1 MIYCIVNLIPGMS
14 ESVFYFYLYALDFH
28 MDIPMVRKYVLL
40 TVVSIMFSCISA
52 KVIRRQEMSKEN
64 INRFAGSL
72 YEYEAPTEPHT
83 PVPKGFKPVY
93 LTHFGRHGSRFL
105 DNASNYDRPYNILK
119 EAADSGKLTAFGKD
133 VLRRVEII
141 RSEAD
146 QRAGDLTPKGMQQ
159 HRDIARRMVENYPE
173 LFTND
178 KTIVAR
184 STTSHRVL
192 VSEYSAL
199 MQILRMRPKINID
212 YDSSNHDEPWMY
224 TEDRAV
230 SAHKRKINAAVQEF
244 NQRHTHPERLMNA
257 LFNDTAFIRHYQG
270 RDMSSTLYSS
280 LYELASN
287 VQSSDPGVDLY
298 DVFTYDEW
306 YDLFLIN
313 NMRWYSQ
320 GGFTPLTDNVVPYGH
335 CVTLQN
341 FIDMAEDA
349 LSGNRVSVTLR
360 YGHEVTLMSFF
371 SLLELNG
378 TGYSTDDLE
387 SVADHW
393 VAYDVAHMGGNV
405 QWVFFRDR
413 KGRVIVKFLLNEEEA
428 TLPESVPFFKD
439 DKGREVS
446 PYYNWDDVK
455 DFYLSK
461 IRYWEEYKASDDTPV
476 EESSRRT
483 FRQDINTGSN

>member
-1 MIYCIVNLIPGMS
+1 MKRLIFILS
-14 ESVFYFYLYALDFH
+14 AFTLF
-28 MDIPMVRKYVLL
+28 
-40 TVVSIMFSCISA
+40 FSADA
-52 KVIRRQEMSKEN
+52 KVIKKDQISAEN
-64 INRFAGSL
+64 LGKFAGSV
-72 YEYEAPTEPHT
+72 YEYIAPTEPLT
-83 PVPKGFKPVY
+83 PAPKGFKPVY

-119 EAADSGKLTAFGKD
+119 EADDAGALTDFGKD
-133 VLRRVEII
+133 VLRRVGII
-141 RSEAD
+141 RAEAD

-173 LFTND
+173 LFKD
-178 KTIVAR
+178 GKTIMAR

-199 MQILRMRPKINID
+199 MQIIRMRPKIRID

-244 NQRHTHPERLMNA
+244 NQRHTHPERLMKA
-257 LFNDTAFIRHYQG
+257 LFKDPAYITDVQG
-270 RDMSSTLYSS
+270 RDQSGSLYSS
-280 LYELASN
+280 LYDLASY
-287 VQSSDPGVDLY
+287 VQGSDPGVDLN

-320 GGFTPLTDNVVPYGH
+320 GGYSPLTDNVVPYGH

-341 FIDMAEDA
+341 FIDFADEA
-349 LSGNRVSVTLR
+349 LAGNGVSVMLR
-360 YGHEVTLMSFF
+360 FGHEVTLMSFF
-371 SLLELNG
+371 SLLDLNG
-378 TGYSTDDLE
+378 SGYSTDDLE

-393 VAYDVAHMGGNV
+393 VAYDLAHMGGNV

-413 KGRVIVKFLLNEEEA
+413 KGDVIVKFLMNEEEA
-428 TLPESVPFFKD
+428 TLPESVPFYKD
-439 DKGREVS
+439 GKGREQK
-446 PYYNWDDVK
+446 PYYRWEDVRK
-455 DFYLSK
+455 FYQDK
-461 IRYWEEYKASDDTPV
+461 IDYWEDYKAHDDTPV
-476 EESSRRT
+476 EESSSRSRS
-483 FRQDINTGSN
+483 FRQEINTATN

>member
-1 MIYCIVNLIPGMS
+1 MKRLIFILS
-14 ESVFYFYLYALDFH
+14 AFTLF
-28 MDIPMVRKYVLL
+28 
-40 TVVSIMFSCISA
+40 FSADA
-52 KVIRRQEMSKEN
+52 KVIKKDQISAEN
-64 INRFAGSL
+64 LGKFAGSV
-72 YEYEAPTEPHT
+72 YEYIAPTEPLT
-83 PVPKGFKPVY
+83 PAPKGFKPVY

-119 EAADSGKLTAFGKD
+119 EADDAGALTDFGKD
-133 VLRRVEII
+133 VLRRVGII
-141 RSEAD
+141 RAEAD

-173 LFTND
+173 LFKD
-178 KTIVAR
+178 GKTIMAR

-199 MQILRMRPKINID
+199 MQIIRMRPKIRID

-244 NQRHTHPERLMNA
+244 NQRHTHPERLMKA
-257 LFNDTAFIRHYQG
+257 LFKDPAYITDVQG
-270 RDMSSTLYSS
+270 RDQSGSLYSS
-280 LYELASN
+280 LYDLASYA
-287 VQSSDPGVDLY
+287 QGSDPGVDLN

-320 GGFTPLTDNVVPYGH
+320 GGYSPHTDNVVPYGH

-341 FIDMAEDA
+341 FIDFADEA
-349 LSGNRVSVTLR
+349 LAGNGVSVMLR

-371 SLLELNG
+371 SLLDLNG
-378 TGYSTDDLE
+378 SGYSTDDLE

-393 VAYDVAHMGGNV
+393 VAYDLAHMGGNV

-413 KGRVIVKFLLNEEEA
+413 KGDVIVKFLMNEEEA
-428 TLPESVPFFKD
+428 TLPESVPFYKD
-439 DKGREVS
+439 GKGREQK
-446 PYYNWDDVK
+446 PYYRWEDVRK
-455 DFYLSK
+455 FYQDK
-461 IRYWEEYKASDDTPV
+461 IDYWEDYKAHDDTPV
-476 EESSRRT
+476 EESSSRSRS
-483 FRQDINTGSN
+483 FRQEINTATN

>member
-1 MIYCIVNLIPGMS
+1 MKRLIFILS
-14 ESVFYFYLYALDFH
+14 AFTLF
-28 MDIPMVRKYVLL
+28 
-40 TVVSIMFSCISA
+40 FSADA
-52 KVIRRQEMSKEN
+52 KVIKKDQISAEN
-64 INRFAGSL
+64 LGKFAGSV
-72 YEYEAPTEPHT
+72 YEYIAPTEPLT
-83 PVPKGFKPVY
+83 PAPKGFKPVY

-119 EAADSGKLTAFGKD
+119 DADDAGALTDFGKD
-133 VLRRVEII
+133 VLRRVGII
-141 RSEAD
+141 RAEAD

-173 LFTND
+173 LFKD
-178 KTIVAR
+178 GKTIMAR

-199 MQILRMRPKINID
+199 MQIIRMRPKIRID

-244 NQRHTHPERLMNA
+244 NQRHTHPERLMKA
-257 LFNDTAFIRHYQG
+257 LFKDPAYITDVQG
-270 RDMSSTLYSS
+270 RDQSGSLYSS
-280 LYELASN
+280 LYDLASYA
-287 VQSSDPGVDLY
+287 QGSDPGVDLN

-320 GGFTPLTDNVVPYGH
+320 GGYSPLTDNVVPYGH

-341 FIDMAEDA
+341 FIDFADEA
-349 LSGNRVSVTLR
+349 LAGNGVSVMLR
-360 YGHEVTLMSFF
+360 FGHEVTLMSFF
-371 SLLELNG
+371 SLLDLNG
-378 TGYSTDDLE
+378 SGYSTDDLE

-393 VAYDVAHMGGNV
+393 VAYDLAHMGGNV

-413 KGRVIVKFLLNEEEA
+413 KGDVIVKFLMNEEEA
-428 TLPESVPFFKD
+428 TLPESVPFYKD
-439 DKGREVS
+439 GKGREQK
-446 PYYNWDDVK
+446 PYYRWEDVRK
-455 DFYLSK
+455 FYQDK
-461 IRYWEEYKASDDTPV
+461 IDYWEDYKAHDDTPV
-476 EESSRRT
+476 EESSSRSRS
-483 FRQDINTGSN
+483 FRQEINTATN

>member
-1 MIYCIVNLIPGMS
+1 MKRLIFILS
-14 ESVFYFYLYALDFH
+14 AFILF
-28 MDIPMVRKYVLL
+28 
-40 TVVSIMFSCISA
+40 FSADA
-52 KVIRRQEMSKEN
+52 KVIRKDQMSAEN
-64 INRFAGSL
+64 LGKFAGSV
-72 YEYEAPTEPHT
+72 YEYIAPTEPLT
-83 PVPKGFKPVY
+83 PAPKGFKPVY

-119 EAADSGKLTAFGKD
+119 EADDAGELTDFGKD
-133 VLRRVEII
+133 VLRRVGII
-141 RSEAD
+141 RAEAD

-173 LFTND
+173 LFKD
-178 KTIVAR
+178 GKTIMAR

-199 MQILRMRPKINID
+199 MQIIRMRPKIRID

-244 NQRHTHPERLMNA
+244 NQRHTHPERLMKA
-257 LFNDTAFIRHYQG
+257 LFKDPAYITDVQG
-270 RDMSSTLYSS
+270 RDQSGSLYSS
-280 LYELASN
+280 LYDLASYA
-287 VQSSDPGVDLY
+287 QGSDPGVDLN

-306 YDLFLIN
+306 YDLFLMN

-320 GGFTPLTDNVVPYGH
+320 GGYSPLTDNVVPYGH

-341 FIDMAEDA
+341 FIDFADEA
-349 LSGNRVSVTLR
+349 LAGNGVSVMLR

-371 SLLELNG
+371 SLLDLNG
-378 TGYSTDDLE
+378 SGYSTDDLE

-393 VAYDVAHMGGNV
+393 VAYDLAHMGGNV

-413 KGRVIVKFLLNEEEA
+413 KGDVIVKFLMNEEEA
-428 TLPESVPFFKD
+428 TLPESVPFYKD
-439 DKGREVS
+439 GKGREQK
-446 PYYNWDDVK
+446 PYYRWEDVRK
-455 DFYLSK
+455 FYQDK
-461 IRYWEEYKASDDTPV
+461 IDYWEDYKAHDDTPV
-476 EESSRRT
+476 EESSSRSRS
-483 FRQDINTGSN
+483 FRQEINTATN

>member
-1 MIYCIVNLIPGMS
+1 MRKIFV
-14 ESVFYFYLYALDFH
+14 ALS
-28 MDIPMVRKYVLL
+28 VLL
-40 TVVSIMFSCISA
+40 LTFNVKAQIIKRDQVNADNLKKM
-52 KVIRRQEMSKEN
+52 
-64 INRFAGSL
+64 AGSV
-72 YEYEAPTEPHT
+72 YAYQAPTEPLT
-83 PVPKGFKPVY
+83 PAPKGFKPVY

-119 EAADSGKLTAFGKD
+119 EADDAGALTDFGKD

-141 RSEAD
+141 RAEAD

-178 KTIVAR
+178 KIIMAR

-199 MQILRMRPKINID
+199 MQILRMRPKIRFD

-224 TEDRAV
+224 TEDKAV

-244 NQRHTHPERLMNA
+244 NQRHTHPERLMSA
-257 LFNDTAFIRHYQG
+257 LFKDPEYIKTAGG
-270 RDMSSTLYSS
+270 RDQSGSLYSS
-280 LYELASN
+280 LYDVASYA
-287 VQSSDPGVDLY
+287 QGSDPGVDLD

-306 YDLFLIN
+306 YDQFLMN

-320 GGFTPLTDNVVPYGH
+320 AGFSPLTDNVIPYGH

-341 FIDMAEDA
+341 FIDFADEA
-349 LSGNRVSVTLR
+349 LAGNGVSVMLR

-371 SLLELNG
+371 SLLDLNG
-378 TGYSTDDLE
+378 SGYSTDDLE

-393 VAYDVAHMGGNV
+393 AAYNLAYMGGNV
-405 QWVFFRDR
+405 QWVFFRDK
-413 KGRVIVKFLLNEEEA
+413 KGEVIVKFLLNEKEA
-428 TLPESVPFFKD
+428 TLPETVPFYTD
-439 DKGREVS
+439 AKGKEQR
-446 PYYNWDDVK
+446 PYYKWEDVRK
-455 DFYLSK
+455 FYLSK
-461 IRYWEEYKASDDTPV
+461 IAYWEDFKAHDDTPV
-476 EESSRRT
+476 EETPRRSY
-483 FRQDINTGSN
+483 RQEINTSSN

>member
-1 MIYCIVNLIPGMS
+1 MKRLIFILS
-14 ESVFYFYLYALDFH
+14 AFTLF
-28 MDIPMVRKYVLL
+28 
-40 TVVSIMFSCISA
+40 FSADA
-52 KVIRRQEMSKEN
+52 KVIKKDQMSAEN
-64 INRFAGSL
+64 LGKFAGSV
-72 YEYEAPTEPHT
+72 YEYIAPTEPLT
-83 PVPKGFKPVY
+83 PAPKGFKPVY

-119 EAADSGKLTAFGKD
+119 EADDAGALTDFGKD
-133 VLRRVEII
+133 VLRRVGII
-141 RSEAD
+141 RAEAD

-173 LFTND
+173 LFKD
-178 KTIVAR
+178 GKTIMAR

-199 MQILRMRPKINID
+199 MQIIRMRPKIRID

-244 NQRHTHPERLMNA
+244 NQRHTHPERLMKA
-257 LFNDTAFIRHYQG
+257 LFKDPAYITDVQG
-270 RDMSSTLYSS
+270 RDQSGSLYSS
-280 LYELASN
+280 LYDLASYA
-287 VQSSDPGVDLY
+287 QGSDPGVDLN

-320 GGFTPLTDNVVPYGH
+320 GGYSPLTDNVVPYGH

-341 FIDMAEDA
+341 FIDFADEA
-349 LSGNRVSVTLR
+349 LAGNGVSVMLR
-360 YGHEVTLMSFF
+360 FGHEVTLMSFF
-371 SLLELNG
+371 SLLDLNG
-378 TGYSTDDLE
+378 SGYSTDDLE

-393 VAYDVAHMGGNV
+393 VAYDLAHMGGNV

-413 KGRVIVKFLLNEEEA
+413 KGDVIVKFLMNEEEA
-428 TLPESVPFFKD
+428 TLPESVPFYKD
-439 DKGREVS
+439 GKGREQK
-446 PYYNWDDVK
+446 PYYRWEDVRK
-455 DFYLSK
+455 FYQDK
-461 IRYWEEYKASDDTPV
+461 IDYWEDYKAHDDTPV
-476 EESSRRT
+476 EESSSRSRS
-483 FRQDINTGSN
+483 FRQEINTATN

>member
-1 MIYCIVNLIPGMS
+1 MKRLIFILS
-14 ESVFYFYLYALDFH
+14 AFTLF
-28 MDIPMVRKYVLL
+28 
-40 TVVSIMFSCISA
+40 FSADA
-52 KVIRRQEMSKEN
+52 KVIKKDQMSAEN
-64 INRFAGSL
+64 LGKFAGSV
-72 YEYEAPTEPHT
+72 YEYIAPTEPLT
-83 PVPKGFKPVY
+83 PAPKGFKPVY

-119 EAADSGKLTAFGKD
+119 DADDAGALTDFGKD
-133 VLRRVEII
+133 VLRRVGII
-141 RSEAD
+141 RAEAD

-173 LFTND
+173 LFKD
-178 KTIVAR
+178 GKTIMAR

-199 MQILRMRPKINID
+199 MQIIRMRPKIRID

-244 NQRHTHPERLMNA
+244 NQRHTHPERLMKA
-257 LFNDTAFIRHYQG
+257 LFKDPAYITDVQG
-270 RDMSSTLYSS
+270 RDQSGSLYSS
-280 LYELASN
+280 LYDLASYA
-287 VQSSDPGVDLY
+287 QGSDPGVDLN

-320 GGFTPLTDNVVPYGH
+320 GGYSPLTDNVVPYGH

-341 FIDMAEDA
+341 FIDFADEA
-349 LSGNRVSVTLR
+349 LAGNGVSVMLR
-360 YGHEVTLMSFF
+360 FGHEVTLMSFF
-371 SLLELNG
+371 SLMDLNG
-378 TGYSTDDLE
+378 SGYSTDDLE

-393 VAYDVAHMGGNV
+393 VAYDLAHMGGNV

-413 KGRVIVKFLLNEEEA
+413 KGDVIVKFLMNEEEA
-428 TLPESVPFFKD
+428 TLPESVPFYKD
-439 DKGREVS
+439 GKGREQK
-446 PYYNWDDVK
+446 PYYRWEDVRK
-455 DFYLSK
+455 FYQDK
-461 IRYWEEYKASDDTPV
+461 IDYWEDYKAHDDTPV
-476 EESSRRT
+476 EESSSRSRS
-483 FRQDINTGSN
+483 FRQEINTATN

>member
-1 MIYCIVNLIPGMS
+1 MKRLIFIL
-14 ESVFYFYLYALDFH
+14 SVFTLF
-28 MDIPMVRKYVLL
+28 
-40 TVVSIMFSCISA
+40 FSADA
-52 KVIRRQEMSKEN
+52 KVIKKDQMSAEN
-64 INRFAGSL
+64 LGKFAGSV
-72 YEYEAPTEPHT
+72 YAYEAPTEPLT
-83 PVPKGFKPVY
+83 PAPKGFKPVY

-119 EAADSGKLTAFGKD
+119 EADDAGALTDFGKD
-133 VLRRVEII
+133 VLRRVGII
-141 RSEAD
+141 RAEAD

-173 LFTND
+173 LFKD
-178 KTIVAR
+178 GKTIMAR

-199 MQILRMRPKINID
+199 MQIIRMRPKIRID

-244 NQRHTHPERLMNA
+244 NQRHTHPERLMKA
-257 LFNDTAFIRHYQG
+257 LFKDPAYITDVQG
-270 RDMSSTLYSS
+270 RDQSGSLYSS
-280 LYELASN
+280 LYDLASYA
-287 VQSSDPGVDLY
+287 QGSDPGVDLN

-306 YDLFLIN
+306 YDLFLMN

-320 GGFTPLTDNVVPYGH
+320 GGYSPLTDNVVPYGH

-341 FIDMAEDA
+341 FIDFADEA
-349 LSGNRVSVTLR
+349 LAGNGVSVMLR

-371 SLLELNG
+371 SLLDLNG
-378 TGYSTDDLE
+378 SGYSTDDLE

-393 VAYDVAHMGGNV
+393 VAYDLAHMGGNV

-413 KGRVIVKFLLNEEEA
+413 KGNVIVKFLMNEEEA
-428 TLPESVPFFKD
+428 TLPESVPFYKD
-439 DKGREVS
+439 AKGREQK
-446 PYYNWDDVK
+446 PYYRWEDVRR
-455 DFYLSK
+455 FYLDK
-461 IRYWEEYKASDDTPV
+461 IAYWEDYKAHDDTPV
-476 EESSRRT
+476 EESSSRSRS
-483 FRQDINTGSN
+483 FRQEINTATN

>member
-1 MIYCIVNLIPGMS
+1 MKRLIFILS
-14 ESVFYFYLYALDFH
+14 AFTLF
-28 MDIPMVRKYVLL
+28 
-40 TVVSIMFSCISA
+40 FSADA
-52 KVIRRQEMSKEN
+52 KVIKKDQMSAEN
-64 INRFAGSL
+64 LGKFAGSV
-72 YEYEAPTEPHT
+72 YEYIAPTEPLT
-83 PVPKGFKPVY
+83 PAPKGFKPVY

-119 EAADSGKLTAFGKD
+119 EADDAGALTDFGKD
-133 VLRRVEII
+133 VLRRVGII
-141 RSEAD
+141 RAEAD

-173 LFTND
+173 LFKD
-178 KTIVAR
+178 GKTIMAR

-199 MQILRMRPKINID
+199 MQIIRMRPKIRID

-244 NQRHTHPERLMNA
+244 NQRHTHPERLMKA
-257 LFNDTAFIRHYQG
+257 LFKDPAYITDVQG
-270 RDMSSTLYSS
+270 RDQSGSLYSS
-280 LYELASN
+280 LYDLASYA
-287 VQSSDPGVDLY
+287 QGSDPGVDLN

-320 GGFTPLTDNVVPYGH
+320 GGYSPLTDNVVPYGH

-341 FIDMAEDA
+341 FIDFADEA
-349 LSGNRVSVTLR
+349 LAGNGVSVMLR
-360 YGHEVTLMSFF
+360 FGHEVTLMSFF
-371 SLLELNG
+371 SLLDLNG
-378 TGYSTDDLE
+378 SGYSTDDLE

-393 VAYDVAHMGGNV
+393 VAYDLAHMGGNV

-413 KGRVIVKFLLNEEEA
+413 KGDVIVKFLMNEEEA
-428 TLPESVPFFKD
+428 TLPESVPFYKD
-439 DKGREVS
+439 GKGREQK
-446 PYYNWDDVK
+446 PYYRWEDVRK
-455 DFYLSK
+455 FYQEK
-461 IRYWEEYKASDDTPV
+461 IDYWEDYKAHDDTPV
-476 EESSRRT
+476 EESSSRSRS
-483 FRQDINTGSN
+483 FRQEINTATN

>member
-1 MIYCIVNLIPGMS
+1 MRRFALIIAASIVFTCAG
-14 ESVFYFYLYALDFH
+14 
-28 MDIPMVRKYVLL
+28 
-40 TVVSIMFSCISA
+40 A
-52 KVIRRQEMSKEN
+52 KVIKKEEMNAEN
-64 INRFAGSL
+64 LKKFAGSL
-72 YEYEAPTEPHT
+72 YGYEDPTTPLTPAPN
-83 PVPKGFKPVY
+83 GFKPIY

-105 DNASNYDRPYNILK
+105 DNASNYDRPYTILK
-119 EAADSGKLTAFGKD
+119 DASDAGALTDFGKD

-141 RSEAD
+141 RAEAD

-173 LFTND
+173 LFTRD
-178 KTIVAR
+178 KTVVAR

-199 MQILRMRPKINID
+199 MQILRMRPKMKID

-244 NQRHTHPERLMNA
+244 NQRHTNPERLMGA
-257 LFNDTAFIRHYQG
+257 LFKDPGFISNYQG
-270 RDMSSTLYSS
+270 RDMSGTLYSA
-280 LYELASN
+280 LYDLASN
-287 VQSSDPGVDLY
+287 VQGSDPGVDLY

-335 CVTLQN
+335 CATLQN
-341 FIDMAEDA
+341 FIDSAEA
-349 LSGNRVSVTLR
+349 AIAGNGVSATLR

-371 SLLELNG
+371 SLLDLNG

-393 VAYDVAHMGGNV
+393 VTYDVAHMGGNV
-405 QWVFFRDR
+405 QWVFFRNR
-413 KGRVIVKFLLNEEEA
+413 RGEVIVKFLLNEEEA
-428 TLPESVPFFKD
+428 TLPETVPFYCD
-439 DKGREVS
+439 AKGRERK
-446 PYYNWDDVK
+446 PFYRWEDVK
-455 DFYLSK
+455 DFYQAK
-461 IRYWEEYKASDDTPV
+461 ISYWEEYK
-476 EESSRRT
+476 SRET
-483 FRQDINTGSN
+483 LE